1 MPKGIWLGDY
11 DKAIPDSHAKVM
23 QNVILQSD
31 YRGEAHSFP
40 TIKGKQAQDIGM
52 SIVLSAARGVWG
64 KFDGMG
70 SLMKH
75 LYTRKHFTKHTFKS
89 SADAL

>member
-1 MPKGIWLGDY
+1 MRDGMRLSYTNCVWGGCIFEGISEKYAHLSLEEHLTSLPKGILLGDY

-23 QNVILQSD
+23 QNEILQSD

-52 SIVLSAARGVWG
+52 I
-64 KFDGMG
+64 K
-70 SLMKH
+70 
-75 LYTRKHFTKHTFKS
+75 
-89 SADAL
+89 